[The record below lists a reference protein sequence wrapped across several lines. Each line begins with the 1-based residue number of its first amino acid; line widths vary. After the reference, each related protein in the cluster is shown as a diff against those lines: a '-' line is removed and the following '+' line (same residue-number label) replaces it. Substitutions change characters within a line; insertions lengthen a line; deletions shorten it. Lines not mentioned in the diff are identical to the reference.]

1 MPSHFCCGF
10 LGGGM
15 FTIACI
21 FFGSSS
27 LCSLE
32 AIKPNIIHENTMNAY
47 LSRFKLMPFFCTF
60 ENIIWA
66 SIDDYP
72 CHCTL

>member
-1 MPSHFCCGF
+1 
-10 LGGGM
+10 
-15 FTIACI
+15 
-21 FFGSSS
+21 
-27 LCSLE
+27 
-32 AIKPNIIHENTMNAY
+32 MNAY